1 MINTVFSFQYRHG
14 GDLFTMNNLKLL
26 SGYSILYL
34 TACMVLLDLVAN
46 AMASGHTLGPLRF
59 AQLLPTKNMIIWD
72 PKYKG
77 SCPDPKIDAIT
88 CMYGDRRKQKHSH
101 PQSLSLC
108 LRIG

>member
-46 AMASGHTLGPLRF
+46 AMASYIYILF
-59 AQLLPTKNMIIWD
+59 EKM
-72 PKYKG
+72 K
-77 SCPDPKIDAIT
+77 PKIQLQT
-88 CMYGDRRKQKHSH
+88 ERRRSF
-101 PQSLSLC
+101 
-108 LRIG
+108 I